1 MNFIDILMAYYRV
14 VRENEM
20 SKAHSREITL
30 EKFLGSHCQ
39 AFVSYLMQVIALL

>member
-30 EKFLGSHCQ
+30 EKYSIRIYTFTS
-39 AFVSYLMQVIALL
+39 FR